1 MLYIGRLKEMLVDAV
16 RLPSG
21 VAAKVAEHS
30 SSIQLAAA
38 LISDD
43 SQGRLLGA
51 MCIEADMN
59 GLQDVVIY

>member
-1 MLYIGRLKEMLVDAV
+1 MDAV

-21 VAAKVAEHS
+21 VAAKVAGHT

-43 SQGRLLGA
+43 SQDRLLAA
-51 MCIEADMN
+51 MHVEMDTS
-59 GLQDVVIY
+59 GLQNAVFY

>member
-1 MLYIGRLKEMLVDAV
+1 MLCISRLEEMLVDAV

-21 VAAKVAEHS
+21 VAAKVAGHT

-51 MCIEADMN
+51 MCIEADTD
-59 GLQDVVIY
+59 GLQEVVIY

>member
-1 MLYIGRLKEMLVDAV
+1 MDAV

-21 VAAKVAEHS
+21 VAVKVAGHS

-59 GLQDVVIY
+59 GLQEVVIY